1 MQQIPLSDEFG
12 GQCSEKIFIR
22 YSGTS
27 EDLENHEIDA
37 SAYAFSISGY
47 AAFTKKTIES
57 LLGKEVKIRIVAHE
71 NGSFLDVFNISW
83 DTVYKVGGV
92 LAIASWLGIDGKLIY
107 RGSKKILLAIQKKIT
122 ELIIESG
129 GSTDTIIREIYNSE
143 NLSLEEK
150 DSLVNLIKDNEVR
163 KGLDGFTSPLDKNGY
178 EKIEVSNEE
187 EDSFSVTSSQRY
199 AFKYIPPDIIEE
211 EPYQDTVSIIYLSP
225 ELSKWKFQGK
235 RIFWADVY
243 DEEFINK
250 TKDKKFSELKGRQY
264 FVSGI
269 KTTTRNDD
277 KIKGTPS
284 YTIEKATEVPEQLSI
299 LN

>member
-1 MQQIPLSDEFG
+1 MQQIPLSDDFG
-12 GQCSEKIFIR
+12 GKTSEKIFIR

-27 EDLENHEIDA
+27 EDLSNHEIDA
-37 SAYAFSISGY
+37 SVYAISISGY

-57 LLGKEVKIRIVAHE
+57 LLGKDVKIRIVAHK
-71 NGSFLDVFNISW
+71 NGSFLDVFNVSW

-107 RGSKKILLAIQKKIT
+107 KGGKKILVAIQKKIT
-122 ELIIESG
+122 ELIIEASG
-129 GSTDTIIREIYNSE
+129 NTDDIIRIIYNAE
-143 NLSLEEK
+143 ELSIEEK
-150 DSLVNLIKDNEVR
+150 DALVSIIKDNDVR

-178 EKIEVSNEE
+178 EKIEISNED

-199 AFKYIPPDIIEE
+199 AFKYTPPDVTEE
-211 EPYQDTVSIIYLSP
+211 EPYQDTVSIVYLSP

-243 DEEFINK
+243 DEEFLKK

-264 FVSGI
+264 FVSGT
-269 KTTTRNDD
+269 KTTVRNDG

-284 YTIEKATEVPEQLSI
+284 YTIEKATEVPEQFSI
-299 LN
+299 L